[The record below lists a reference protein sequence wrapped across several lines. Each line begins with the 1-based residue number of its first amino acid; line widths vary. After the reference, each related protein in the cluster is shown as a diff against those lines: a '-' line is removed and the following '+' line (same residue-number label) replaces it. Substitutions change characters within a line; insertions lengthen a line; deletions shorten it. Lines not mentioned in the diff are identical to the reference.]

1 MCRLCGREACA
12 ECFQQVSELTTE
24 RPDAPQAEIAALQAK
39 REKHAHVNPFF
50 LSCTRR
56 NEHRAADFSPMS
68 RFSKDELGEAITE
81 MEALLTQPEA
91 NGEVSTAVEGALETS
106 PTVEK
111 NPAGEEPAPEAESS
125 APAQPS
131 TIPDQPSDAPS
142 LSLPTSDA
150 DPDTKPIVEM
160 SSSDSANP
168 PEASSFA
175 TTSSG
180 AVPQDPISPVP
191 IPTMTPLVF
200 SDTQLTDEVFAEVW
214 AKGEPLVV
222 TDLMHKFRV
231 TWTPEYFSQKYGTQT
246 CLILECQ
253 TDQNKRV
260 SVGEFFSWFGKYEG
274 RRDCWKLKVCSYHWL

>member
-56 NEHRAADFSPMS
+56 NEHRASDFSPMS
-68 RFSKDELGEAITE
+68 RFSKDELSEAIAD
-81 MEALLTQPEA
+81 MEALLTQPRA
-91 NGEVSTAVEGALETS
+91 NESASPAVKNSVETS
-106 PTVEK
+106 PTIE
-111 NPAGEEPAPEAESS
+111 NS
-125 APAQPS
+125 ANEQPVVTVSVPAQPS
-131 TIPDQPSDAPS
+131 SIVDQLSEAPS
-142 LSLPTSDA
+142 TSDA
-150 DPDTKPIVEM
+150 DPDTKPIAEV

-168 PEASSFA
+168 PEPSSFA
-175 TTSSG
+175 NASSG
-180 AVPQDPISPVP
+180 ATSQDPISPAS
-191 IPTMTPLVF
+191 IPAMSPRTF
-200 SDTQLTDEVFAEVW
+200 SDAELTDDIFAEVW

-222 TDLMHKFRV
+222 TGLLHKFRV
-231 TWTPEYFSQKYGTQT
+231 PWTPDYFSQKYGTQT

-253 TDQNKRV
+253 NDQNKRV

-274 RRDCWKLKVCSYHWL
+274 RRDCWKLKVCPHGVIWRDLPVI

>member
-56 NEHRAADFSPMS
+56 NEHRASDFSPMS
-68 RFSKDELGEAITE
+68 RFSKEELTEAIAE
-81 MEALLTQPEA
+81 MEALLAEPEPSA
-91 NGEVSTAVEGALETS
+91 NGHAAEASAPEPTAATETTAEEG
-106 PTVEK
+106 
-111 NPAGEEPAPEAESS
+111 PAP
-125 APAQPS
+125 APAQPTNS
-131 TIPDQPSDAPS
+131 SPDVPTDAPA
-142 LSLPTSDA
+142 LSLGAPSP
-150 DPDTKPIVEM
+150 DPDTKPVAEL
-160 SSSDSANP
+160 SADSASA
-168 PEASSFA
+168 PEPSSFA
-175 TTSSG
+175 SAPAGS
-180 AVPQDPISPVP
+180 VPQDPFATGSL
-191 IPTMTPLVF
+191 PTHTPRVF
-200 SDTQLTDEVFAEVW
+200 TDAELTDELFASVW

-222 TDLMHKFRV
+222 TDLLAKFQLP
-231 TWTPEYFSQKYGTQT
+231 WTPEYFSQKYGTQT

-274 RRDCWKLKVCSYHWL
+274 RRDCWKLKVWRRRVLTHARP